1 MGRMTTV
8 DAPVA
13 DLVAALPDGVVVTEA
28 DAMENYRYD
37 WARDPGAGTPLTVV
51 RPDTAEQVQAAMR
64 WARAHG
70 IAVVPRGAG
79 SGLSGGSSAVAGGI
93 VISLD
98 RMTRV
103 RSTPTTGWRSSS
115 RER

>member
-1 MGRMTTV
+1 MTTLLDSLAAELPP
-8 DAPVA
+8 DALVTDPV
-13 DLVAALPDGVVVTEA
+13 LIQ
-28 DAMENYRYD
+28 NYRYD

-51 RPDTAEQVQAAMR
+51 RPRTTAEVQTAMR
-64 WARAHG
+64 WAARNR

-98 RMTRV
+98 RMRAVRV
-103 RSTPTTGWRSSS
+103 DPD
-115 RER
+115 